1 MVTVGLA
8 AALRTERHA
17 YAVDLVLREVL
28 GLEWDW
34 VEEGGDVTV
43 APGGLL
49 AGRDV
54 MVAPPTGTWKDWT
67 LPFAMEGR
75 VDVFAFAFWMV
86 TRMEEWTESG
96 RDEHGR
102 FKGGASWAARAG
114 VLEVPVV
121 EVVVRAWAV
130 AEGLPDP
137 PPRRA
142 TWYATIDVDN
152 ALAYRG
158 KPAWRVLAGFG
169 RDAVERNW
177 GRMRERWNVMSGRT
191 RDPFDTYAELLDLHA
206 EAGVEGVFFFLM
218 ADRGP
223 HDQGLP
229 HTSKGLA
236 EAIRLVATRAKVG
249 IHPGYASHG
258 QAERIHGEMMR
269 LNRVLGREVEHARQH
284 YLLHDARRAWP
295 ALVAAGVREDWSMGF
310 ADQIGFRAGMAR
322 PFQAYDLAAECP
334 LPLRVHPVLAMEA
347 TLGRYMGLAAG
358 PETLERVWRCAQ
370 AAWDVGGDV
379 VTIWHN
385 ETIAGRGEWQPWR
398 QFYQTLILDRPASL
412 R

>member
-1 MVTVGLA
+1 MVTVALA
-8 AALRTERHA
+8 ASFRTERHA

-28 GLEWDW
+28 GLEWGWTD
-34 VEEGGDVTV
+34 GDGDVEV

-49 AGRDV
+49 AGREV
-54 MVAPPTGTWKDWT
+54 VTAPPMGEWQGWT
-67 LPFAMEGR
+67 LPYAQNGR
-75 VDVFAFAFWMV
+75 LDAFAFAFWVV
-86 TRMEEWTESG
+86 TRMEEWTDAG

-102 FKGGASWAARAG
+102 FMGAASWAARAG

-121 EVVVRAWAV
+121 ERVVRAWAA
-130 AEGLPDP
+130 AEGLPP
-137 PPRRA
+137 PVPRQP
-142 TWYATIDVDN
+142 TWYATVDVDN

-158 KPAWRVLAGFG
+158 KPGWRVLAGFG
-169 RDAVERNW
+169 RDVVERNW
-177 GRMRERWNVMSGRT
+177 PRSKERWAVLRGRVQ
-191 RDPFDTYAELLDLHA
+191 DPFDTYEELLVLHA
-206 EAGVEGVFFFLM
+206 AGGVEGVFFFLM

-223 HDQGLP
+223 HDEGLP
-229 HTSKGLA
+229 HASKGLA
-236 EAIRLVATRAKVG
+236 EAIRRVAERTVVG

-258 QAERIHGEMMR
+258 RQERIRTEVQR
-269 LNRVLGREVEHARQH
+269 LQGVLGRQVEHARQH

-322 PFQAYDLAAECP
+322 PFPVYDLAAERR

-347 TLGRYMGLAAG
+347 TLARYMQLPAG
-358 PETLERVWRCAQ
+358 PETLQRVWRGAQ

-385 ETIAGRGEWQPWR
+385 ETFAGRGEWWPWR
-398 QFYQTLILDRPASL
+398 QFYQTLILERPASL